1 MKKLWIL
8 LAAIAVA
15 VLFSNC
21 NLVSP
26 KTSIDQCISNF
37 MNDINSNQGNAY
49 TTLDNTS
56 SYYGEVAALPTY
68 WNTWFPSG
76 NSYTLTNQSTSGST
90 VTATLS
96 SSTNPVY
103 SSGVSIVFTM
113 STDITGNAVIHAI
126 SLHGLSIFS

>member
-76 NSYTLTNQSTSGST
+76 NSGASDFHVG
-90 VTATLS
+90 
-96 SSTNPVY
+96 
-103 SSGVSIVFTM
+103 
-113 STDITGNAVIHAI
+113 
-126 SLHGLSIFS
+126 

>member
-21 NLVSP
+21 NLLSP

-37 MNDINSNQGNAY
+37 MNDLNSSQGSVY
-49 TTLDNTS
+49 TSLDSTS
-56 SYYGEVAALPTY
+56 AKYGVATSALY
-68 WNTWFPSG
+68 WNAIFAPG
-76 NSYTLTNQSTSGST
+76 NTYTLSNQSTSGST

-96 SSTNPVY
+96 SSTNLLY

-113 STDITGNAVIHAI
+113 STDLTGNAVIHAI
-126 SLHGLSIFS
+126 SLNGTSIFS